1 MAHPCGVPS
10 RECVQGLIT
19 TTMSSTMLDVNSIAG
34 QLINIQDIWIVLINK
49 YLYGAVQ
56 DIF

>member
-1 MAHPCGVPS
+1 MALPCGVPS

-34 QLINIQDIWIVLINK
+34 QLINIQDI
-49 YLYGAVQ
+49 
-56 DIF
+56 